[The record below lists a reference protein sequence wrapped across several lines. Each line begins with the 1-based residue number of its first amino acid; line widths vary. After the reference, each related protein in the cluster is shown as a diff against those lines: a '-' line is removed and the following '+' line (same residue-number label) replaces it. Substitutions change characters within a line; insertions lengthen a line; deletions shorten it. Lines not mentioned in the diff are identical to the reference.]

1 MQRAATSPAMHG
13 EIPEI
18 ASDLKRSAITLVDLV
33 SDVLDITRF
42 DSGKVDLQESVV
54 ALADLLDEE
63 CRSLIPAAREKGLAF
78 HCALPPASIMV
89 RTDRVK
95 LSRILGNLIGNAI
108 KFTERGSITVSA
120 KLVDDNGDGRGVAIS
135 VKDTGCGIATEHHDR
150 IFDEYFQLKNADR
163 DRSRGSGLGLAITR
177 RLVDA
182 MGGRIHVDS
191 IPGNGST
198 FIVTLPAKAIVT
210 T

>member
-1 MQRAATSPAMHG
+1 
-13 EIPEI
+13 
-18 ASDLKRSAITLVDLV
+18 VDLV

-54 ALADLLDEE
+54 PLADLLDEE
-63 CRSLIPAAREKGLAF
+63 CRSLIPAAREKGLDF
-78 HCALPPASIMV
+78 HCVLPPPSITV

-95 LSRILGNLIGNAI
+95 LSRILSNLIGNAI

-120 KLVDDNGDGRGVAIS
+120 KLVDQDGDGRGVAIS
-135 VKDTGCGIATEHHDR
+135 VQDTGCGIAAEHHQR

-163 DRSRGSGLGLAITR
+163 DRSKGSGLGLAITR

-182 MGGRIHVDS
+182 MGARIDVDS
-191 IPGNGST
+191 TPGDGST
-198 FIVTLPAKAIVT
+198 FTIVLPARAVSIT
-210 T
+210 